1 MSDTQGKLFKD
12 WLVTTGKALTTASAY
27 LTGVNRVSKHL
38 KQDVLLI
45 TDLYALEDL
54 YRQYGPGGVHA
65 GIGAENT
72 GSVQNGLKQWLAYQR
87 QAQLADGSS
96 IDPVIGRKQ
105 WAAFLERW
113 PEPALRKLTL
123 EQYYGTE
130 GDDSFYSWMRDHTK
144 QLGYFQEGVLSAG
157 VRLRTGSARA
167 EPGPGMQTD
176 GRYLWYSILGNSAQE
191 AFEHLKAELLTAV
204 DAVQQGDLNL
214 MAGLKDAPGALVW
227 KLAFLYQHQAQ
238 PLVLP
243 FYTLERL
250 KRISGP
256 GANGTALQL
265 QQQLLAQ
272 RGDKDILDFA
282 AELERALMPSAVVND
297 EMEGSYMP
305 QTSVALN
312 QILFGPPGTGK
323 TYATIEAALEVLDS
337 SFLQEHCLDRAAL
350 KQRFDQLADEGRIRF
365 VTFHQSFS
373 YEDFVEGLRAENDE
387 ATGQLRYEVV
397 DGVFKSLC
405 EVASAKVTVQ
415 AAAPLELGGRRVW
428 KMSLGNTLG
437 SDASIYEECV
447 QGGYML
453 LGYGGGIDFS
463 GCKNRSDVKQRF
475 ADAGVTLDGS
485 NDYSLTSVSAYVTK
499 MKVGDLVVVSDG
511 NFKFR
516 AIGEITEDYA
526 FKPHADY
533 EDAYAQMRPVKW
545 LRQYSP
551 SLPHSE
557 LLNGQFS
564 QMTLYELRSPT
575 LNREKLKALL
585 GAPEVGGSSL
595 LHVGQRF
602 GQGYVVRSIGPDVVE
617 FDKPRGGVLP
627 LPLSLLRQLLAYVR
641 SGQIDVEDIRQGRVF
656 EKVAE
661 AELEKFIVNGYQNLF
676 AAMVEQLLKPQ
687 EVSAATDA
695 RVLIIDEINR
705 GNVSRIFG
713 ELITLIE
720 RSKRAGAD
728 EALSVVLPY
737 SKQRFSVPSNVYL
750 IGTMNTADRSLAGLD
765 IALRRRFTFKEMLP
779 DHQLLK
785 GVLVEGI
792 DIGELLAVM
801 NQRIEVLLDR
811 DHCLGHA
818 YFMSLK
824 SGDPLARLESIF
836 RNQILPLLQEYF
848 FEDWQ
853 RIQWVLNDHR
863 KPAADRFVEQSKPDL
878 NNLFGSTVTGVQGGI
893 WRVMPGAFTRASAYA
908 GIIAAKPE
916 LQAVAIEVAVVEE
929 VD

>member
-1 MSDTQGKLFKD
+1 MSNKQGPLFKE
-12 WLVTTGKALTTASAY
+12 WLVDTGKMPSTANAY
-27 LTGVNRVSKHL
+27 LSGVNTVTSHL
-38 KQDVLLI
+38 KRDVLLI
-45 TDLYALEDL
+45 TDLNELQTL
-54 YRQYGPGGVHA
+54 YRQYGPGGEHA
-65 GIGAENT
+65 QIGASNS
-72 GSVQNGLKQWLAYQR
+72 GNVQGGLKQWLEYQR
-87 QAQLADGSS
+87 QLQQAPGSDGDSMAIEGYADQQVDKLFKKATPEMQAWAWTLLMCFRQHYPQADHWTVN
-96 IDPVIGRKQ
+96 INPADIRIGVRERGALKGKTLYALY
-105 WAAFLERW
+105 WYGGEIRCSLRDIADYRTRMEDEGLDWEIAPDNYPKAADMQRW
-113 PEPALRKLTL
+113 FESVDRVL
-123 EQYYGTE
+123 QG
-130 GDDSFYSWMRDHTK
+130 K
-144 QLGYFQEGVLSAG
+144 QLPVQ
-157 VRLRTGSARA
+157 GS
-167 EPGPGMQTD
+167 G
-176 GRYLWYSILGNSAQE
+176 
-191 AFEHLKAELLTAV
+191 
-204 DAVQQGDLNL
+204 
-214 MAGLKDAPGALVW
+214 
-227 KLAFLYQHQAQ
+227 
-238 PLVLP
+238 
-243 FYTLERL
+243 
-250 KRISGP
+250 
-256 GANGTALQL
+256 
-265 QQQLLAQ
+265 
-272 RGDKDILDFA
+272 
-282 AELERALMPSAVVND
+282 LMPLDYGQLGQEELDVTEMTTDSAIK
-297 EMEGSYMP
+297 P
-305 QTSVALN
+305 ALN

-337 SFLQEHCLDRAAL
+337 SFLQENCRDRAVL

-463 GCKNRSDVKQRF
+463 SCKNRSDVKQCF
-475 ADAGVTLDGS
+475 ADGGVTLDGS

-516 AIGEITEDYA
+516 AIGEITGDYA

-533 EDAYAQMRPVKW
+533 EDGYAQMRPVKW

-557 LLNGQFS
+557 LLNAQFS

-585 GAPEVGGSSL
+585 GTPEVDGGSL

-627 LPLSLLRQLLAYVR
+627 LPLSLLRQLLAYAR
-641 SGQIDVEDIRQGRVF
+641 SGQIDVDDIRQGRVF

-661 AELEKFIVNGYQNLF
+661 AELEKYIVNGYQSLF

-687 EVSAATDA
+687 DTSAATDA

-878 NNLFGSTVTGVQGGI
+878 NNLFGSMVTGVQGGI

-908 GIIAAKPE
+908 GIIAAELE

-929 VD
+929 VG